1 MKKNFKKTLSL
12 ILAVLMV
19 MTAVPFSGLA
29 VEACEHQF
37 YGNVFDNIN
46 GEHAFWCT
54 ECRRVY
60 GYVDENGNHI
70 EGTVACSGSDATC
83 SERSYCYGCDRYF
96 GDYDYENHN
105 FSVQDNK
112 YLANKATC
120 ISKAKYYYSCA
131 WCGESAGGYV
141 EDEPD
146 YEEYTYI
153 DGKVDRVSGHFGLA
167 TANNDGTHTIEECE
181 YCGETDVISA
191 CSGGNAT
198 CITKAECWLCGQEY
212 GEVDAENHERWAWK
226 EAEEATCQKVGHDGY
241 EYCAD
246 CNTPL
251 EEFESTGP
259 LDHDFSDGFVKDE
272 GADTHT
278 KTCKTCDPEVG
289 EVAKIT
295 EPCRGG
301 TANCTDK
308 AVCTVCEAAYGD
320 VKHVW
325 DNGTVEG
332 ATCTAD
338 GTRVFKCT
346 VDGCNAEKEEAAPGT
361 ALNHDFTEQI
371 KDDAHLAQPGNCTT
385 PKKYYYDC
393 SRCDFNAK
401 NLPED
406 AEKPTFDGDTTEHN
420 FVASD
425 TTREAAPATCSDA
438 ARYYKRCDVCNKYA
452 SELGFTDATNDNYA
466 FSSGKHHARPT
477 KGYLDGNGDVVK
489 APADKE
495 SEYLLTPAECLENE
509 KYSYLCKKCGQAM
522 VTDLEDEDIDY
533 KEGLHFYEKPN
544 TALNPYH
551 DTSINMEL
559 IDKAVEATCTGK
571 GNAAKYRCKAEGCNV
586 EVGGEEIPAKGHK
599 WDKEQAY
606 VDPTCGKSGSYG
618 SKHCGSCNSTF
629 YYEKDGKQVNP
640 TALFNPSIN
649 ALDHADAN
657 GDLICDRCFAE
668 ITAADVCKCVCH
680 STGFMYFIALI
691 LKFFWKLTGS
701 SPYCECEVPHY

>member
-12 ILAVLMV
+12 ILEVLMV
-19 MTAVPFSGLA
+19 MTIVPFSGLA
-29 VEACEHQF
+29 TDGEWDCSVNGHEF
-37 YGNVFDNIN
+37 YGDLVLRT
-46 GEHAFWCT
+46 GKHARWCDHCDTFGYTVYNEEEDKT
-54 ECRRVY
+54 EQ
-60 GYVDENGNHI
+60 I
-70 EGTVACSGSDATC
+70 EGLMDCRGEDATC

-96 GDYDYENHN
+96 GDYDYDNHD
-105 FSVQDNK
+105 FSKRDKQ
-112 YLANKATC
+112 YLANPATC
-120 ISKAKYYYSCA
+120 QEAATYYYTCEY
-131 WCGESAGGYV
+131 CGQCEWNSEHTYKVGTADVVNGHRGY
-141 EDEPD
+141 EDDITP
-146 YEEYTYI
+146 
-153 DGKVDRVSGHFGLA
+153 
-167 TANNDGTHTIEECE
+167 NNDGTHHIDLCYLCLGEDLNATCTGGYANCSEKAVCE
-181 YCGETDVISA
+181 YCE
-191 CSGGNAT
+191 
-198 CITKAECWLCGQEY
+198 EEY
-212 GEVDAENHERWAWK
+212 GDFEADTHDNIRWKAP
-226 EAEEATCQKVGHDGY
+226 EEATCQKEGHDGY
-241 EYCAD
+241 NYCAD
-246 CNTPL
+246 CNTPVGEYTSFGRL
-251 EEFESTGP
+251 N
-259 LDHDFSDGFVKDE
+259 HVYSDFVKDAD
-272 GADTHT
+272 ADTHT
-278 KTCKTCDPEVG
+278 KTCTTCDPEVG

-295 EPCRGG
+295 EPCTGG

-325 DNGTVEG
+325 DNGTVED

-385 PKKYYYDC
+385 PAKYYYDC

-420 FVASD
+420 FVDGD
-425 TTREAAPATCSDA
+425 TSRKPATEATCSKA
-438 ARYYKRCDVCNKYA
+438 ATYYKRCDVCNKYA
-452 SELGFTDATNDNYA
+452 DELNFKSEEYTFA
-466 FSSGKHHARPT
+466 SGEPHAKPT

-495 SEYLLTPAECLENE
+495 ADYLTDPAKCLENE
-509 KYSYLCKKCGQAM
+509 RYTYLCKECGERMIPKGQIASG
-522 VTDLEDEDIDY
+522 

-559 IDKAVEATCTGK
+559 IDKAVEATCTDKGK
-571 GNAAKYRCKAEGCNV
+571 AAKYRCKAEGCNV
-586 EVGGEEIPAKGHK
+586 EVGGGEIPAKGHK

-618 SKHCGSCNSTF
+618 SKHCGNCNSTF
-629 YYEKDGKQVNP
+629 YYEKDGKEVTI
-640 TALFNPSIN
+640 TATFNPSIK
-649 ALDHADAN
+649 ALTHEDAN
-657 GDLICDRCFAE
+657 DDLICDRCFAE